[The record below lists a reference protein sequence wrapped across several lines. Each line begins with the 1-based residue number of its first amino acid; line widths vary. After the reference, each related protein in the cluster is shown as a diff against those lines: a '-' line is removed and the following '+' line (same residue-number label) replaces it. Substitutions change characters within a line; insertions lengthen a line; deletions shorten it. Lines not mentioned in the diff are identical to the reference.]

1 MNYEGI
7 ANLVH
12 ECVKNPKSML
22 NQEKD
27 SKVKP
32 SQFSVIQKVISRD
45 EVPGTIVTL
54 EVGPMATW
62 Q

>member
-12 ECVKNPKSML
+12 ECVKDPKNVL
-22 NQEKD
+22 TQEKHR
-27 SKVKP
+27 KVKP
-32 SQFSVIQKVISRD
+32 TEFSVIQRVVFRD
-45 EVPGTIVTL
+45 EVSGGTIAL
-54 EVGPMATW
+54 EVGPLATW